1 MKKSQRLLALLLAL
15 VLCLACL
22 VACDDKKSSSDDDD
36 DAKDDGTKAVETTA
50 ATTENLIIG
59 EWKTTLK
66 MGPYMVDA
74 FNKGMGADASKHF
87 NNLKLDIVLNMEFTK
102 DKKAIISIDDNKS
115 NKDALNGFVD
125 GFKDGMKG
133 LLKDQ
138 FGAQLDQVIAA
149 AGYASLDAYIDALC
163 VEKGFNADRFAKDIF
178 KSKEGTYTIDGK
190 TLTVV
195 SEDKSEKP
203 SVYKISVTE
212 DTLILDMSDE
222 DKADL
227 ADNPMMSLLPFVLT
241 KK

>member
-36 DAKDDGTKAVETTA
+36 DAKDNTTA

-66 MGPYMVDA
+66 MGPSMVDSL
-74 FNKGMGADASKHF
+74 KQGMGADASKHF

-125 GFKDGMKG
+125 GFKDGIKG
-133 LLKDQ
+133 LLKEQ
-138 FGAQLDQVIAA
+138 LGAQLDQAIAA

-163 VEKGFNADRFAKDIF
+163 VQKGYNADSLAEKFF
-178 KSKEGTYTIDGK
+178 KSNEGTYTIDGK

-195 SEDKSEKP
+195 PEDKPEKP
-203 SVYKISVTE
+203 NVYKISVTE
-212 DTLILDMSDE
+212 DTLIFDMSDE

-227 ADNPMMSLLPFVLT
+227 ADDPMMSLLPFVLT